1 VIFKPRPFIR
11 TEDYFGPCRRRRDDP
26 RYDGPRRRAAERALE
41 L

>member
-1 VIFKPRPFIR
+1 VIFKPRSFIR

-26 RYDGPRRRAAERALE
+26 SYTGPKRRGNERMLE